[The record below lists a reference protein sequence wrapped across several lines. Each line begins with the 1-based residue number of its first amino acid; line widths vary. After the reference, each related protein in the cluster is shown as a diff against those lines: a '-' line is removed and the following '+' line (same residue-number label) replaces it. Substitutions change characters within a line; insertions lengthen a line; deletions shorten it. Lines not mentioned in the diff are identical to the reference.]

1 MPKVKP
7 LSPIEQKKL
16 ELKKYVKGKMAAEDI
31 YQKDVGA
38 ALGVTQQA
46 AGAKINSSSFS
57 VVDLWK
63 LFKMIGATDEEIIKI
78 MKL

>member
-1 MPKVKP
+1 MPRVNP
-7 LSPIEQKKL
+7 LSNIERKKL

-31 YQKDVGA
+31 YQKDVGS

-46 AGAKINSSSFS
+46 AGVKINSSNYS
-57 VVDLWK
+57 VEDLWN
-63 LFKMIGATDEEIIKI
+63 LFKMIGSTDEEILRL